1 MPLHVQYL
9 DPIDQIQRLSTA
21 QSSLSGPIA
30 RSTSPKPSSA
40 SSIHAT
46 LVNQAPPN
54 SPSAVRCTNDPLR
67 HLTNLLLRAPNPHRL
82 HLPTASQHRRR
93 VHAPRHLRSFGQ
105 QPGQKTP
112 GKPTARQAA
121 ASTGPQGC
129 SQHASAAGAIHREPR
144 RLIGPRTRSRLLSP
158 ASPADSVCRH
168 VSCQFA
174 RLSHHQTNPQNAVR
188 SGCRRCWM
196 RHVRPGQVMSCTYAV
211 RCAPHLQFFLQH
223 PAASPSQLAPQRQ
236 YKTRRRRLDCRETM
250 RSESEVTVSPVA
262 IPPRTSS
269 RRHLLHVHSQPHS
282 RVNSQSQFHQTQQL
296 QSQLPVSFQPRSPP
310 AQRHSFTLTRASA
323 SSLPRLEAAAA
334 AAAATSAVEAEP
346 LIELESEAQWL
357 APRSRLVEL
366 PLAAADHMSKRPLY
380 PQPPPRR
387 SSKRIHYGDV
397 DLADMQHQVN
407 PSAPPSVDRFAHED
421 FDFRRRGTWTDEKE
435 RIVRGP
441 FEYVVSHPGKDFR
454 SQIIAAFNA
463 FLDVPPESL
472 AIVTKVVGM
481 LHEASLLVDDVQDS
495 SELRRGFPVA
505 HNIFGVAQT
514 INSANYIYFAA
525 LQELVKLGNKHV
537 IALFAEELINLH
549 RGQGMDLFWRDTLTC
564 PTEDD
569 YLEMVGNKTGG
580 LFRLGIK
587 LMQAESTSAVDCV
600 PLVDIIGLI
609 FQIRDDYM
617 NLSSSEY
624 SHNKGMCE
632 DLTEGKFSFPVIHSI
647 RADPVDLQLINI
659 LKQKTTDVQVKRY
672 AVSYMD
678 SKGSFEY
685 TRQVVATLI
694 ERARKM
700 VAELDDGSGRAA
712 GIYKIL
718 DKMVIS
724 T

>member
-1 MPLHVQYL
+1 M
-9 DPIDQIQRLSTA
+9 LSE
-21 QSSLSGPIA
+21 PE
-30 RSTSPKPSSA
+30 
-40 SSIHAT
+40 
-46 LVNQAPPN
+46 
-54 SPSAVRCTNDPLR
+54 
-67 HLTNLLLRAPNPHRL
+67 LT
-82 HLPTASQHRRR
+82 
-93 VHAPRHLRSFGQ
+93 
-105 QPGQKTP
+105 
-112 GKPTARQAA
+112 
-121 ASTGPQGC
+121 
-129 SQHASAAGAIHREPR
+129 
-144 RLIGPRTRSRLLSP
+144 
-158 ASPADSVCRH
+158 
-168 VSCQFA
+168 
-174 RLSHHQTNPQNAVR
+174 
-188 SGCRRCWM
+188 
-196 RHVRPGQVMSCTYAV
+196 
-211 RCAPHLQFFLQH
+211 
-223 PAASPSQLAPQRQ
+223 
-236 YKTRRRRLDCRETM
+236 
-250 RSESEVTVSPVA
+250 VA

-269 RRHLLHVHSQPHS
+269 RRQSLLHVHSQTLHS
-282 RVNSQSQFHQTQQL
+282 RANSQSQFLLQAQL
-296 QSQLPVSFQPRSPP
+296 SIQPHPP
-310 AQRHSFTLTRASA
+310 AQQRHSLTPTRSLASS
-323 SSLPRLEAAAA
+323 SSLPRLQAP
-334 AAAATSAVEAEP
+334 AAATSAVAAEP
-346 LIELESEAQWL
+346 LLELESEAQWL
-357 APRSRLVEL
+357 APRSRLEL
-366 PLAAADHMSKRPLY
+366 VAVPAAAPDHMSKRPLYEY

-435 RIVRGP
+435 HIVRGP

-700 VAELDDGSGRAA
+700 VAELEDGSGRAA

-724 T
+724 S